1 MITVFLY
8 LVFTEM
14 HSEAD
19 NCNQIKIYVKNTK
32 AKNKNRFGFETLFL
46 EQKERATLP
55 WTWVIS
61 HYNVATAKV
70 TETVLAIQNAT
81 KHIFMI

>member
-19 NCNQIKIYVKNTK
+19 NCNHIKIYVKNTK

-46 EQKERATLP
+46 EQEERATLP
-55 WTWVIS
+55 WT
-61 HYNVATAKV
+61 
-70 TETVLAIQNAT
+70 
-81 KHIFMI
+81 